1 MTVDDALKIIAQER
15 LDVRGEA
22 IAQGC
27 TEQEAIDQTADIAA
41 YVLHDAVLKDR
52 KYIAL
57 LLNQKFAIRDETIE
71 DLALLV
77 DEYNDQA
84 DAGDTLTMLAD
95 NMRKLKTEIL

>member
-1 MTVDDALKIIAQER
+1 MNVDDALKIIAQER

-52 KYIAL
+52 KYIRL
-57 LLNQKFAIRDETIE
+57 LQDQKLELIQEIRDTARSAAQEAHWKQTQG
-71 DLALLV
+71 
-77 DEYNDQA
+77 DEY
-84 DAGDTLTMLAD
+84 GSY
-95 NMRKLKTEIL
+95 